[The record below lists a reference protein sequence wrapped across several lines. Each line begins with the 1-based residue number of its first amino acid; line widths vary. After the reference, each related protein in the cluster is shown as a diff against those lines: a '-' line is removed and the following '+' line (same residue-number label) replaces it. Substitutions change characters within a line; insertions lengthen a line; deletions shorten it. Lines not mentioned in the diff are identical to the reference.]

1 MAQLL
6 EGKNAIIYGAGG
18 GIGGGVARTFA
29 REGATVFLV
38 GRTKATLQQVADDIT
53 PAAGRPAW
61 PWSTPWTSRQP
72 TSTQKSV
79 VDEAGS
85 IDVSFNLITRG
96 DAQGTPLT
104 TRAAA
109 QRMIEQR

>member
-1 MAQLL
+1 VSPVKSARKPNLDCL
-6 EGKNAIIYGAGG
+6 D
-18 GIGGGVARTFA
+18 VAVVDA
-29 REGATVFLV
+29 LDEQA
-38 GRTKATLQQVADDIT
+38 ADKH
-53 PAAGRPAW
+53 A
-61 PWSTPWTSRQP
+61 
-72 TSTQKSV
+72 KSV

>member
-1 MAQLL
+1 
-6 EGKNAIIYGAGG
+6 
-18 GIGGGVARTFA
+18 
-29 REGATVFLV
+29 
-38 GRTKATLQQVADDIT
+38 
-53 PAAGRPAW
+53 
-61 PWSTPWTSRQP
+61 
-72 TSTQKSV
+72 V